1 MHPTQNDTDW
11 LAPLTLT
18 GTYVRLEPL
27 EPERHAA
34 PMFAHFDARATEFLV
49 HAGKPIAS
57 AADLRAHLHE
67 LNALP
72 NRRNWAV
79 VMRDGDAVA
88 GRVSIL
94 DVSVRDKRL
103 EIGTMLTAPFWGSMV
118 NPECKLLLM
127 THAFETLGVNRVQ
140 FKVDARN
147 ARSLA
152 SMARLGAVNE
162 GTLRRYQIRADGFV
176 RDSVMFSV
184 LSDEWP
190 AVKARLRLRINT

>member
-1 MHPTQNDTDW
+1 MTTDW
-11 LAPLTLT
+11 LEPLTLT
-18 GTYVRLEPL
+18 GAHIRLEPL
-27 EPERHAA
+27 DPDRHTA
-34 PMFAHFDARATEFLV
+34 PMFEHFDARVTEFLA
-49 HAGKPIAS
+49 HGGKPIES
-57 AADLRAHLHE
+57 AGDLRMHLEE

-72 NRRNWAV
+72 ARRNWAV
-79 VMRDGDAVA
+79 VMRANEAVA

-94 DVSVRDKRL
+94 EVSTSDKRL
-103 EIGTMLTAPFWGSMV
+103 EIGTMLMAPFWGGMA

-127 THAFETLGVNRVQ
+127 TRAFETLGVNRVQ

-152 SMARLGAVNE
+152 SMAKLGAVNE

-184 LSDEWP
+184 VRDEWP
-190 AVKARLRLRINT
+190 AVKARLRARVGVV